1 MTASGVL
8 HLDANP
14 CKGIDSRKDE
24 GFALRSGVLGRAL
37 AILSHSPLVSRI
49 KFSLLSQKSQILPSH
64 FSPQSVNHHPEDAV
78 GAWEQLSPAA
88 LHTKPGPSSVFP
100 TQGCSTETALTQSL
114 NKDLDIFLLRK
125 CQFPEYLQDHYSLW
139 NSKGNLIFG
148 L

>member
-1 MTASGVL
+1 MLTASGVL

-14 CKGIDSRKDE
+14 CKGIDSKKDE

-37 AILSHSPLVSRI
+37 AILSHSLLVSRI

-64 FSPQSVNHHPEDAV
+64 FSPQSVNHHPE
-78 GAWEQLSPAA
+78 QLSPP

-139 NSKGNLIFG
+139 SSKGNLIFG